1 MVSAYT
7 GFEANVTHGGTFDD
21 SHDVRIV
28 FEAEERIVTGKTVS
42 LEQNVATAFAGGY
55 HNGLDA
61 RIVTKQAVS
70 LE

>member
-7 GFEANVTHGGTFDD
+7 GFEADATHGGTFDN

-42 LEQNVATAFAGGY
+42 LEQNVA
-55 HNGLDA
+55 
-61 RIVTKQAVS
+61 AVF
-70 LE
+70 L